1 MLPWQPCVQVPAGR
15 RCWPWCRWA
24 WPGVVRNGGG
34 VLPRQKEIEMTER
47 TNAPSCPYCS
57 HIETDA
63 WEIDFGSA
71 VLDGDTCHTC
81 NSCGREYN
89 LSRHVSVSYSARPI
103 IDDPACNPQA
113 KGD

>member
-1 MLPWQPCVQVPAGR
+1 
-15 RCWPWCRWA
+15 
-24 WPGVVRNGGG
+24 
-34 VLPRQKEIEMTER
+34 MTER

-103 IDDPACNPQA
+103 IDDSVHRQV
-113 KGD
+113 DSRDRRR

>member
-1 MLPWQPCVQVPAGR
+1 
-15 RCWPWCRWA
+15 
-24 WPGVVRNGGG
+24 
-34 VLPRQKEIEMTER
+34 MTER

-113 KGD
+113 KVTEIVAVTVANGRRTGRP